1 MIKFNIMFSLKAKYH
16 MLKGVLTKK
25 IPLYVQFAVTKRCNL
40 RCQMCQTVESR
51 KGEKELT
58 LQEIGRIADIL
69 SEMGVG
75 ILVLTGG
82 EPLLRHDIADIVRS
96 FASKGINTRL
106 QTTGMLITDGMAA
119 DLIDAG
125 LKDITVSLDSLDP
138 EKQDFI
144 NNAKGSWVKVIKGM
158 SVFSRH
164 LPRRGGVSGVN
175 IVVTKLN
182 VQEVPDVVSFV
193 TDVGFYASIIP
204 VHLADSDNSSFIVR
218 KDAPPLAFVPD
229 DFPLIDNTYA
239 RLLSMKKRG
248 YLIQN
253 SSRFLR
259 ESPDF
264 IKYKKTYWRCDSP
277 YLYFSI
283 SPAGNFLPCV
293 DINTTETMLDGDFLK
308 RYRSREF
315 IQKMEQLVRDCS
327 GCMYACWPEVS
338 YFCRDISVFS
348 ERVIQ
353 GLKMGSFERK
363 VVSYDEMIVMAEK
376 TRKEKSDNTRND
388 YESCLNKA

>member
-1 MIKFNIMFSLKAKYH
+1 MFSLRAKYH
-16 MLKGVLTKK
+16 MLKGVLTRKV
-25 IPLYVQFAVTKRCNL
+25 PLYVQFAVTKRCNL

-51 KGEKELT
+51 KNEKELT
-58 LQEIGRIADIL
+58 LPEIDRIADLL

-75 ILVLTGG
+75 VLVLTGG
-82 EPLLRHDIADIVRS
+82 EPLLRLDIADIVSS
-96 FASKGINTRL
+96 FTSRGINTRL
-106 QTTGMLITDGMAA
+106 QTTGILITEGMAA
-119 DLIDAG
+119 DLVEAG

-144 NNAKGSWVKVIKGM
+144 NNSEGSWLKILKGM
-158 SVFSRH
+158 YLFSKY
-164 LPRRGGVSGVN
+164 LPRKGGVSGVN

-308 RYRSREF
+308 KYRSREF
-315 IQKMEQLVRDCS
+315 IQKMEQPVRDCS